1 MSVRTTHAMSADSTL
16 GASRDFVVGALY
28 MIPRESC
35 LTHYWLYCGD
45 GKLTNIQ
52 IKRGEPFIIVGLNG
66 AQPPTY
72 WPITSRLVRVC
83 NVRGETGYICDR
95 VNNIFSP
102 FVPYTSVDEVG
113 R

>member
-1 MSVRTTHAMSADSTL
+1 MSADSIL
-16 GASRDFVVGALY
+16 GASRGFVVGALY

-52 IKRGEPFIIVGLNG
+52 IKRGEPFLIVGLDG

-72 WPITSRLVRVC
+72 WPIKSVLVLVC

-95 VNNIFSP
+95 VNNASFT
-102 FVPYTSVDEVG
+102 FVPYTSVDEAG